1 MSEAAPMPNN
11 NIVKYC
17 IQNDETK
24 YTQNLDSRPKVPF
37 NAETIY
43 EDFYRAISPD
53 DPAQVT
59 YVPTFAEV
67 CAKRVCGRHN
77 KNVIITILGKQGDG
91 KSNAALN
98 IAISAAKWIAK
109 IKGGRPSDYFNMR
122 DNLATIDPNMLHDM
136 MKELKKLNI
145 YILDDAGPGWDSRNS
160 MSDRN
165 KHLNYI
171 LQTARPS
178 NNIIIVTTIHQKMV
192 DVTVRRLSHFVVIS
206 EEVMHN
212 IGKTYF
218 SVKAIQE
225 NQLFDKIYYKYTR
238 SNGYCFVRHCVD
250 LAPKN
255 LLNFYDQVRE
265 EKQLLVQERYEEMKK
280 GNVDAEPEDRG
291 PTKHEIKTQEYIT
304 KYGDAVLQQIQE
316 NNGLYSIANALG
328 IPNTQVVKIAKNF
341 GFTYSKK
348 QWRGVL

>member
-1 MSEAAPMPNN
+1 M
-11 NIVKYC
+11 
-17 IQNDETK
+17 
-24 YTQNLDSRPKVPF
+24 
-37 NAETIY
+37 
-43 EDFYRAISPD
+43 
-53 DPAQVT
+53 T

-67 CAKRVCGRHN
+67 CAKRVCSKHN

-109 IKGGRPSDYFNMR
+109 IKGGRPSDYFSMR

-136 MKELKKLNI
+136 MKQLKKLNI

-212 IGKTYF
+212 VGKTYF

-238 SNGYCFVRHCVD
+238 SNGYCYVRHCVN

-255 LLNFYDQVRE
+255 LLDYYDAVRE
-265 EKQLLVQERYEEMKK
+265 DKQRMVQERYEEMK
-280 GNVDAEPEDRG
+280 RG
-291 PTKHEIKTQEYIT
+291 KKIDGDDGESISKHDIKTQEYLT
-304 KYGDAVLQQIQE
+304 EYGDEILKEIQD
-316 NNGLYSIANALG
+316 NVGLYSMESKLG
-328 IPNTQVVKIAKNF
+328 IPRTQISKIAKNL
-341 GFTYSKK
+341 GYTYYKK
-348 QWRGVL
+348 QWSQKL

>member
-1 MSEAAPMPNN
+1 MSEALSISQN
-11 NIVKYC
+11 NIVGYC
-17 IQNDETK
+17 IHNDDTK
-24 YTQNLDSRPKVPF
+24 YSQNIEPRDRVNYIPS
-37 NAETIY
+37 TIY
-43 EDFYRAISPD
+43 KDFYRIISPK
-53 DPAQVT
+53 DPASVT

-67 CAKRVCGRHN
+67 CAKRVCGKHN

-122 DNLATIDPNMLHDM
+122 DNLATIDPNMLHEM

-178 NNIIIVTTIHQKMV
+178 NNIIIITTIHQKMV
-192 DVTVRRLSHFVVIS
+192 DVTVRRLSHFVVVS

-255 LLNFYDQVRE
+255 LLDFYDRVRE
-265 EKQLLVQERYEEMKK
+265 EKQQLVQERYEEMKK
-280 GNVDAEPEDRG
+280 GNKEDNVTERG
-291 PTKHEIKTQEYIT
+291 PTQFEIKSQAYLTE
-304 KYGDAVLQQIQE
+304 YGDSVLQLIQD
-316 NNGLYSIANALG
+316 NTPLTTIANTVG
-328 IPNTQVVKIAKNF
+328 IPRNQVVKIGKNF
-341 GFTYSKK
+341 GYSYSQR
-348 QWRGVL
+348 QWRIV